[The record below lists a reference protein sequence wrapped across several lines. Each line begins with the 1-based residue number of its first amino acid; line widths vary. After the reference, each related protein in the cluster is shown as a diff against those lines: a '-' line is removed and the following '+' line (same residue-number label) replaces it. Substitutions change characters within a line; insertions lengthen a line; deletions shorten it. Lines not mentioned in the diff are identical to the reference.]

1 MTGLTSI
8 NAILISVSESR
19 TLTETGLIVLSRC
32 FLKVLERH
40 AADRMSSHVH
50 EELRALGVDVQSFM
64 VFTTYYGASNMMRT
78 SQLLWSSHTQYC
90 MAHTLHLLRLASIK
104 SRCLLNYLIAVR
116 MQCLSSMRKAKLLRM
131 SAPSRMIMQS

>member
-1 MTGLTSI
+1 MFNDWTNKYKRYPYLGLR
-8 NAILISVSESR
+8 VSHIDRNWTYHVVTVS
-19 TLTETGLIVLSRC
+19 
-32 FLKVLERH
+32 LKVLERH

-90 MAHTLHLLRLASIK
+90 MAHTLQLLLASIK
-104 SRCLLNYLIAVR
+104 SRSLLNYLIAVR
-116 MQCLSSMRKAKLLRM
+116 MQ
-131 SAPSRMIMQS
+131 